1 MFNSLSLLPLLLIF
15 GGAAAA
21 VWVAGT
27 RLSKA
32 VDALS
37 DQLGIGEAFGGLILL
52 AIVTNL
58 PEIAIT
64 ASAALGGHIEVAV
77 GNILGGIAIQTVVL
91 VLLDG
96 FGIGRE
102 TTLTHRAASLVLVL
116 EGVLVIA
123 ILIVVIMMAQ
133 MPDSLAVRGI
143 GPGGF
148 IIAAVWISGLLLVG
162 KARTGLPWQRTDR
175 DQRSDSGPEADK
187 GPGLSMAKASII
199 FAIAAVVTLGAG
211 VTLERSGN
219 AIAGHIGMSGVLF
232 AATILAASTSLPEI
246 STGLEAVR
254 LGDIEMAVS
263 DILGGNAFLPVLFLE
278 AAALTGGTV
287 LPKAQPSDLYLAG
300 LGAALTAVY
309 VFGLTFGSS
318 RQKGRLGLD
327 SWVVVVL
334 YAFGIAGLAIIVR
347 G

>member
-1 MFNSLSLLPLLLIF
+1 MFSSLSLLPLLLIF

-21 VWVAGT
+21 VWIAGT
-27 RLSKA
+27 HLSEA

-37 DQLGIGEAFGGLILL
+37 SQLGIGEAFGGLILL
-52 AIVTNL
+52 AFATNL

-64 ASAALGGHIEVAV
+64 ASASLSGQIEIAV

-96 FGIGRE
+96 VGIGR
-102 TTLTHRAASLVLVL
+102 TSTLTHRAESLVLVL

-123 ILIVVIMMAQ
+123 ILLVVIMMTQ
-133 MPDSLAVRGI
+133 LPGSLAVKGI
-143 GPGGF
+143 EPGGF
-148 IIAAVWISGLLLVG
+148 IIVAVWIAGLLLVG
-162 KARTGLPWQRTDR
+162 KARTGLPWQRK
-175 DQRSDSGPEADK
+175 DQNQDSDSPSKANKD
-187 GPGLSMAKASII
+187 PGMGKAKASII
-199 FAIAAVVTLGAG
+199 FFVGAIVTLGAG
-211 VTLERSGN
+211 VTLERSGD
-219 AIAGHIGMSGVLF
+219 AIAGHIGMSGVFF

-278 AAALTGGTV
+278 AALLSGAAV
-287 LPKAQPSDLYLAG
+287 LSTAQPSDIYLAG

-309 VFGLTFGSS
+309 VFGLAFGSS
-318 RQKGRLGLD
+318 RQKGQLGLD
-327 SWVVVVL
+327 SWVVLLLYVL
-334 YAFGIAGLAIIVR
+334 GIAGLAVIVR